1 MNKLLV
7 ILGFLAASA
16 TAVPTSVVNNVQ
28 LNRDLDCLEQ
38 ENALFSCISV
48 KTVSMLDRAARS
60 SDIDIVDGVKFVRE
74 SPMERNGKDLRTEV
88 DMMNELPR
96 DASDRAIKLMGM
108 MFDSAMSFVKSH
120 SLKLSMPE
128 EGSIS
133 RALDQGRAKIK
144 KIALPLIAAAGVKL
158 FALIPIVLGSLGL
171 LVMKALFVGKIA
183 LLLAGVLAFQRL
195 FGSGNGATSF
205 FNKNNQPSTGWV
217 DNAGGQGWSTSGN
230 VAANLQPQGYYRS
243 FDGHR
248 QTDAHSMAYSAQ
260 APITNETN

>member
-1 MNKLLV
+1 M
-7 ILGFLAASA
+7 
-16 TAVPTSVVNNVQ
+16 
-28 LNRDLDCLEQ
+28 
-38 ENALFSCISV
+38 
-48 KTVSMLDRAARS
+48 
-60 SDIDIVDGVKFVRE
+60 
-74 SPMERNGKDLRTEV
+74 
-88 DMMNELPR
+88 
-96 DASDRAIKLMGM
+96 
-108 MFDSAMSFVKSH
+108 
-120 SLKLSMPE
+120 
-128 EGSIS
+128 
-133 RALDQGRAKIK
+133 
-144 KIALPLIAAAGVKL
+144 PLIAAAGVKL

-195 FGSGNGATSF
+195 FGSGNGTTSF

-230 VAANLQPQGYYRS
+230 VAANVQPQGYYRR